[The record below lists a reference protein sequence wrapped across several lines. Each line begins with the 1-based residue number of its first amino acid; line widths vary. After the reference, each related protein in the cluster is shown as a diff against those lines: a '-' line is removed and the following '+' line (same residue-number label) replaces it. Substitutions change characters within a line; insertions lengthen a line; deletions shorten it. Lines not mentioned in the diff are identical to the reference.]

1 MIRFKDTCAEA
12 KEFLTER
19 NLKRNLV
26 IACDKLLKVNTE
38 VGPAKVK
45 GDRSKSVLFDACI
58 LAKSLQEKGKEK
70 KWKIIREVWVEMLAY
85 AATHCRGNHPTCSIK
100 DALVQLK
107 GTFFATVT
115 SLCWDCAGDVP
126 GLRPQMTFYTFQ
138 CASAFELRPQVSTC
152 VASAIACHP
161 TTRTSVPFLE
171 GSHPFVMCVV
181 YALELRLK
189 CVCIWRK
196 LIPSNF
202 GLTFHL

>member
-1 MIRFKDTCAEA
+1 MLPIGIGMIRFKDTCAEA

-85 AATHCRGNHPTCSIK
+85 AATHCRGNHPTCSMY
-100 DALVQLK
+100 
-107 GTFFATVT
+107 ATT
-115 SLCWDCAGDVP
+115 TMHNLLNNKPFCLPFNYCNS
-126 GLRPQMTFYTFQ
+126 R
-138 CASAFELRPQVSTC
+138 C
-152 VASAIACHP
+152 VA
-161 TTRTSVPFLE
+161 T
-171 GSHPFVMCVV
+171 
-181 YALELRLK
+181 
-189 CVCIWRK
+189 
-196 LIPSNF
+196 
-202 GLTFHL
+202 